1 MLQREA
7 NRPPILVILSAVTN
21 LNPAL
26 NLRPKRYLP
35 QIPEFKGYKLI
46 SADI

>member
-1 MLQREA
+1 MLRREA
-7 NRPPILVILSAVTN
+7 NRPPILVILSAVMT
-21 LNPAL
+21 LNSAL
-26 NLRPKRYLP
+26 NLRAKRYLP